1 MMGPGGPMGGGNIP
15 QMMVQAMMQG
25 CSPMSNPMIQDMMRL
40 KQQGVDATTAAQQLA
55 QKYPQFRQ
63 AMPFLAN
70 KSPQQMD
77 QAASN
82 ALQQAGVA
90 PGELM
95 QQFQRYL

>member
-1 MMGPGGPMGGGNIP
+1 MNPMTGNIP
-15 QMMVQAMMQG
+15 QMMLQAMMQG
-25 CSPMSNPMIQDMMRL
+25 CSPMQSPMVQDMMRM
-40 KQQGVDATTAAQQLA
+40 KQQGMDPVSAMQQLA

-63 AMPFLAN
+63 AMPFLQN

-82 ALQQAGVA
+82 ALQQAGVN

-95 QQFQRYL
+95 QQFQRFM